1 MYLKTKWISF
11 LKVKNALLLLT
22 GLFLVFT
29 GIADIISLIV
39 YYWGDWDTVI
49 HARSTPEAVCGFF
62 VGIVMLMIR
71 TASKNEISKANF
83 YSSYFESDLY
93 GKIYYNE
100 LSEITGFDPR
110 TVKSN
115 LHFLRIF
122 YMKRFSFSADD
133 SGEYIELFSKTVV
146 CSCKNCGAV
155 IDKKIYFTGICPYC
169 KTSDVFATVLTDN
182 KVYNIFSF
190 LDI

>member
-110 TVKSN
+110 TVKS
-115 LHFLRIF
+115 
-122 YMKRFSFSADD
+122 SA
-133 SGEYIELFSKTVV
+133 
-146 CSCKNCGAV
+146 
-155 IDKKIYFTGICPYC
+155 
-169 KTSDVFATVLTDN
+169 
-182 KVYNIFSF
+182 
-190 LDI
+190 